1 MLPMEWQNRPT
12 FQQVVQ
18 LRSRGVAGSG
28 SGAGG
33 GGGAVTFVV
42 AGAIGIA
49 VAVLALWW
57 ARRRYGPGFTGASGK
72 R

>member
-1 MLPMEWQNRPT
+1 MEWQNRPT

-18 LRSRGVAGSG
+18 LRSRGVAGAT

-33 GGGAVTFVV
+33 GGGAVTFVI

-57 ARRRYGPGFTGASGK
+57 ARRRYGPGFTGSAAK